1 MLLKVTV
8 TDEAGE
14 KVWCRLKVYRLE
26 GEASEPV
33 EEVCCHGG
41 RIFALPHGIYR
52 VEARRGKFCAPAACT
67 VCGEGASVQVD
78 LCLRKIFDP
87 KAWGLYS
94 FDAHSHVSRDA
105 NSAEGTLTFAAE
117 VMKSEAFDFF
127 FAGSPYDPDVH
138 YQYLS
143 RNFTD
148 AHSYREK
155 YAGLMGRVNDSSF
168 VLDIGNEVVKC
179 RYGHL
184 FLMNYCQRPPFS
196 AHYDEQFD
204 PWLFTKQGREPDY
217 DILYP
222 YEAILRER
230 GENSVAVAAHPTS
243 WWWHENGEFIT
254 NIAATVGFDAL
265 AGTIDAVVILGYQD
279 ERPYYE
285 QLWYELLD
293 NGYFMPGVAETDVAF
308 DRLPGSDRLRFRTY
322 AWLEEF
328 SIDALCRA
336 VRAGRCAASSG
347 PVIQMRVDGL
357 LSGGVLPWAPGQEFD
372 VEVECAACTDGP
384 LKHVQIIVNGRV
396 EAEYPA
402 QDGRFAIRH
411 KVRVER
417 DGYVLAKCRD
427 AAGRVAIANPVY
439 IRNAPFSN
447 HGYLSSVRVNVLPEG
462 TEGTWQLDG
471 GEARAFA
478 GGFEL
483 TMNPASELRISAG
496 GRDLAVKLF
505 ELRELQDIF
514 KNLYFGRFNRNRQY
528 EPGEVPAEAFQI
540 RQIRELLDDVL
551 LDVDMRDGSIRRRNG
566 A

>member
-8 TDEAGE
+8 VDEAGE

-33 EEVCCHGG
+33 EEVCCRGG
-41 RIFALPHGIYR
+41 HIFALPQGVYR
-52 VEARRGKFCAPAACT
+52 VEARRGKLCAPAACT
-67 VCGEGASVQVD
+67 VRGEGASAQAD
-78 LCLRKIFDP
+78 LCLRTIFDP
-87 KAWGLYS
+87 KEWGMYS
-94 FDAHSHVSRDA
+94 FDAHSHVTRDA
-105 NSAEGTLTFAAE
+105 DSAEGTLEFAVE
-117 VMKSEAFDFF
+117 VIRSENFDFF
-127 FAGSPYDPDVH
+127 FAGSPYDTDVH

-148 AHSYREK
+148 AHAYREK
-155 YAGLMGRVNDSSF
+155 YAGLMGRVNDGSF

-179 RYGHL
+179 RYGHM
-184 FLMNYCQRPPFS
+184 FLMNYCQQPPFS

-204 PWLFTKQGREPDY
+204 PWLFTKEGREPDY
-217 DILYP
+217 DIRYP

-230 GENSVAVAAHPTS
+230 GGNSVAVAAHPTS

-265 AGTIDAVVILGYQD
+265 AGTIDAVVILGYND
-279 ERPYYE
+279 ERPDYE
-285 QLWYELLD
+285 RLWYELLD
-293 NGYFMPGVAETDVAF
+293 NGYFMPGVAETDAAF
-308 DRLPGSDRLRFRTY
+308 DRLPGSDTLRFRTY
-322 AWLEEF
+322 AWLKEF

-347 PVIQMRVDGL
+347 PVIRMRVDGL
-357 LSGGVLPWAPGQEFD
+357 LPGGVLPWAPGQEFD
-372 VEVECAACTDGP
+372 VEVECVACADGP
-384 LKHVQIIVNGRV
+384 LKQVQIIVNGRV
-396 EAEYPA
+396 EVEYPA
-402 QDGRFAIRH
+402 QGGRFAIRH
-411 KVRVER
+411 KVRAGR

-439 IRNAPFSN
+439 IRNEPFIN
-447 HGYLSSVRVNVLPEG
+447 RGYLSSVRVNVLPEG
-462 TEGTWQLDG
+462 AEGTWRLDG

-496 GRDLAVKLF
+496 GRELAVKLF

-514 KNLYFGRFNRNRQY
+514 KNLYFGRFNRDRRY
-528 EPGEVPAEAFQI
+528 EPGEVPTEAFRI
-540 RQIRELLDDVL
+540 RQIRELLDDVR
-551 LDVDMRDGSIRRRNG
+551 LDADIRDGSMRRREG